1 MGSTRPDT
9 ITTLLA
15 AAARDVQ
22 RAARGTDPAHT
33 PGLTALRDTG
43 WQLIQLTGAL
53 ADLAAL
59 LADHTGHH
67 AADPERVREI
77 DGGPAAQHLGHACRE
92 LAALRQTL
100 DAAQFAARDYYT
112 AISHLAPTGDP
123 DPTGHPR

>member
-1 MGSTRPDT
+1 MGRTRPDKV
-9 ITTLLA
+9 LA

-22 RAARGTDPAHT
+22 RATRGTDPAHT

-59 LADHTGHH
+59 LADHTGHP

-77 DGGPAAQHLGHACRE
+77 DGGPAAHHLGRTCRE
-92 LAALRQTL
+92 LATLRQTL
-100 DAAQFAARDYYT
+100 DPAQHAARDYYT
-112 AISHLAPTGDP
+112 AISHLAPTGAP
-123 DPTGHPR
+123 DPTGQLR

>member
-9 ITTLLA
+9 VTTLLA

-22 RAARGTDPAHT
+22 RATRGTDPAHT

-43 WQLIQLTGAL
+43 WQLIQLTGGL

-77 DGGPAAQHLGHACRE
+77 DGGPAAHYLGRACRE
-92 LAALRQTL
+92 LATLRQTL
-100 DAAQFAARDYYT
+100 DAAQYAARDYSN
-112 AISHLAPTGDP
+112 AISHLAHTG
-123 DPTGHPR
+123 